1 MEHLIDR
8 LGIEAPRKESGFL
21 ELDPAVAEWRNYFS
35 NEPIDRLDRQVF
47 KEASV
52 ETDRSIQ
59 TSQDIEQAHR
69 KNIHMLIEHIPFN
82 KLEKLFELFAVRN
95 GNHDNRVELYAKIEL

>member
-1 MEHLIDR
+1 MEHLIDK
-8 LGIEAPRKESGFL
+8 LGIKVVRKSLQRDGRAMTPRERRRIALQDSDG
-21 ELDPAVAEWRNYFS
+21 
-35 NEPIDRLDRQVF
+35 RQVF
-47 KEASV
+47 KETSV